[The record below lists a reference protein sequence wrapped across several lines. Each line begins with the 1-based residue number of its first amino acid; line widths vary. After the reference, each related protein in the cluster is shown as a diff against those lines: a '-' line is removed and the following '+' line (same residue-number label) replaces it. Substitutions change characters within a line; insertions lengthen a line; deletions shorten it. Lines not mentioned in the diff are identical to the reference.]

1 MDWKV
6 MTFAANDLLA
16 WIGLAF
22 VIVLLSI
29 VTAAIVAWIA
39 DKHGGSRW

>member
-1 MDWKV
+1 MDWGI
-6 MTFAANDLLA
+6 MTFTAFDLLA
-16 WIGLAF
+16 WIGLGF

-29 VTAAIVAWIA
+29 GTAAIVAWIA